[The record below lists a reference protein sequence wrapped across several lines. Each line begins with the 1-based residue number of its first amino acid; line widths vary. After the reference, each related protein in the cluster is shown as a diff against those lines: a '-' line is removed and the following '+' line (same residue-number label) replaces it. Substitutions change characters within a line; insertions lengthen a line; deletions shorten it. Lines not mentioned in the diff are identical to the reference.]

1 MTFAEGVQMLRELVA
16 DRPLSG
22 KSAVLDVT
30 CVKVDGVWTS
40 ARVVVVSQDSERV
53 VCKVVD

>member
-1 MTFAEGVQMLRELVA
+1 MTFAEGVQMLRELAA

-30 CVKVDGVWTS
+30 VIKVDGVWTP